1 MLIEDEES
9 LLNVII
15 SREVYNRY
23 RAIFKLSPF
32 VCVYGILQREGELI
46 NIQAQ
51 SFAEMP
57 FSEGSAAD
65 SRRSGNDRRQN
76 NWT

>member
-15 SREVYNRY
+15 FRDVYNRC
-23 RAIFKLSPF
+23 RSIFKLSPF
-32 VCVYGILQREGELI
+32 VCVYGILKREGELI

-51 SFAEMP
+51 SFTEMS
-57 FSEGSAAD
+57 FSKGSSAD
-65 SRRSGNDRRQN
+65 SRRNRYAHGK

>member
-15 SREVYNRY
+15 SRDVYNRY
-23 RAIFKLSPF
+23 RSIFKISPF
-32 VCVYGILQREGELI
+32 VCVCGILQREGELI

-51 SFAEMP
+51 YFTEMSF
-57 FSEGSAAD
+57 GNRLAAD
-65 SRRSGNDRRQN
+65 ARRSGNDRRQN